1 MTTQFFKLNKDIIT
15 TIEESDLT
23 SGESLTLIM
32 LSILSDN
39 DKGICFAKNETIGK
53 MVGVSG
59 NRVSRLIASLAKK
72 GIINVKNYKKGTI
85 VNINNTNYPTY
96 RIITIVNIDNTFSQD
111 EQEGMCDDN
120 NTPHVEINKGG
131 LFKSTNNNK
140 TNINYTKSNLS
151 SSLTEKQGSEREDN
165 YKSETQALFDY
176 ALDKIK
182 DNSRIGDKAS
192 YAKVMVKN
200 WKKQGIKSVDELEK
214 SMAKTSLK
222 RPRIVEKMPYWYN
235 SKVNNSQPNKENS
248 VDIKADIE
256 RLKAKIG

>member
-39 DKGICFAKNETIGK
+39 DRGICFAKNETIGK

-85 VNINNTNYPTY
+85 VNINNT
-96 RIITIVNIDNTFSQD
+96 FSQD

-131 LFKSTNNNK
+131 LFKSTNNNKTNITK